1 MKNWIFNI
9 WFDMHDVDILVK
21 DIINDIKTNEKDI
34 NEYRNKTTKDYWE
47 MSWFRYKMMKYLNM
61 NMNNNNNNNSLSMG

>member
-1 MKNWIFNI
+1 
-9 WFDMHDVDILVK
+9 MHDIDILVK

-61 NMNNNNNNNSLSMG
+61 NMNNNNNNNNSLFMG